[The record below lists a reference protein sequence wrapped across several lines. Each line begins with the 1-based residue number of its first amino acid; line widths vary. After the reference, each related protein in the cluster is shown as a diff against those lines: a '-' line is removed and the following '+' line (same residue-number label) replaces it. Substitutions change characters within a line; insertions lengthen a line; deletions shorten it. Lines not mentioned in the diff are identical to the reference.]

1 MFDGR
6 DYHQAF
12 REARD
17 ELAVRVL
24 DRDEVLGQLDTRV
37 NLARAGGSFTVLFK
51 IGSIQAAT
59 GNQARMWH
67 DALPGCRI
75 EQIAAA
81 LDPGSPA
88 RSTSAFV
95 AIIRKR
101 KPSLRM
107 IAAELAAPLHH
118 LAPARIARIQTVG
131 TWDLRTRNGRTGAI
145 ANPSVGK
152 PTTARATIARAGVE
166 AAIALIF
173 QHHHSVAGDHG
184 HIRGPQ

>member
-37 NLARAGGSFTVLFK
+37 NLARAG
-51 IGSIQAAT
+51 
-59 GNQARMWH
+59 
-67 DALPGCRI
+67 
-75 EQIAAA
+75 
-81 LDPGSPA
+81 
-88 RSTSAFV
+88 
-95 AIIRKR
+95 
-101 KPSLRM
+101 
-107 IAAELAAPLHH
+107 
-118 LAPARIARIQTVG
+118 
-131 TWDLRTRNGRTGAI
+131 
-145 ANPSVGK
+145 
-152 PTTARATIARAGVE
+152 VE